1 MSYAL
6 IDGNSFYC
14 SCERVFRP
22 SLKGRPVVVL
32 SNNDGCAIA
41 RTDEAKALGIKMGAP
56 WFQIK
61 HLTHT
66 HNLVALSANFP
77 LYGDMSD
84 RMMTILGRYAPAQ
97 EIYSID
103 ESFLDFTGLRVNLS
117 ALGQG
122 IRAQVLQEIGIP
134 TCVGIGRTK
143 TLAKLANQMAK
154 KQMQWQGVC
163 NLHELTRYELAA
175 AMEQIEVGEV
185 WGVGRRIS
193 QRLQAMG
200 RYTVLD
206 LAKYPPDLARQEFS
220 VSLAKTIQ
228 ELRGIV
234 CLDLDEVQEES
245 VPKQQIMSTRSFGEP
260 MRSYE
265 DLAEAIS
272 EFISIAASKLR
283 AQSSEAGAIYVFIR
297 TSPYRKEPQ
306 YYGGQQVRLVQS
318 SADTLCLTKLA
329 LRVLKAIYR
338 SGFNYV
344 KAGIMLMDLQSAQR
358 GQLSLFAWDEGNEAD
373 ELGGVNAGGIDDVV
387 VGDPLGLRLVNSK
400 SRMERSGMIANS
412 ISAPCTNKP
421 QLGGTAANSQ
431 NQHNLRQGRD
441 KLMAVVDSVNQR
453 YGQGMVKPASIGV
466 HEKAHWYMRQERKT
480 QGYTTNWNE
489 LLIARA

>member
-61 HLTHT
+61 HLTYT

-103 ESFLDFTGLRVNLS
+103 ESFLDFTGLRVNS
-117 ALGQG
+117 TTLGQG

-143 TLAKLANQMAK
+143 TLAKLANHMAK
-154 KQMQWQGVC
+154 KQTQWQGVC
-163 NLHELTRYELAA
+163 DLHELSRYELAA
-175 AMEQIEVGEV
+175 AMAQIEVGEV

-193 QRLQAMG
+193 KRLQAMG

-206 LAKYPPDLARQEFS
+206 LAKYAPDLARQEFS

-234 CLDLDEVQEES
+234 CLDLDEVEETA
-245 VPKQQIMSTRSFGEP
+245 PKQQIMSTRSFGEP

-265 DLAEAIS
+265 ALAEAIS
-272 EFISIAASKLR
+272 EFMAIAARKLR
-283 AQSSEAGAIYVFIR
+283 AQGSEAGALHVFIR

-306 YYGGQQVRLVQS
+306 YYGAQQSRLVQS

-329 LRVLKAIYR
+329 LRVLKDIYR
-338 SGFNYV
+338 PGFNYV
-344 KAGIMLMDLQSAQR
+344 KAGIMLMDLQSAQQ
-358 GQLSLFAWDEGNEAD
+358 GQLSLFAWNEDEESAKLRSD
-373 ELGGVNAGGIDDVV
+373 
-387 VGDPLGLRLVNSK
+387 GLNQIQT
-400 SRMERSGMIANS
+400 SRDIKA
-412 ISAPCTNKP
+412 ISLSSQQEP
-421 QLGGTAANSQ
+421 QAREN
-431 NQHNLRQGRD
+431 
-441 KLMAVVDSVNQR
+441 LMAVVDNVNQR
-453 YGQGMVKPASIGV
+453 YGQGKVKPASIGV

>member
-103 ESFLDFTGLRVNLS
+103 ESFLDFTGLRVNLTK
-117 ALGQG
+117 LGEG

-143 TLAKLANQMAK
+143 TLAKLANHMAK
-154 KQMQWQGVC
+154 KQTQWQGVC
-163 NLHELTRYELAA
+163 DLHELSRYELAA
-175 AMEQIEVGEV
+175 AMAQIEVGEV

-193 QRLQAMG
+193 KRLQAMG

-206 LAKYPPDLARQEFS
+206 LAKYAPDLARQEFS

-234 CLDLDEVQEES
+234 CLDLDEVEETA
-245 VPKQQIMSTRSFGEP
+245 PKQQIMSTRSFGEP

-265 DLAEAIS
+265 ALAEAIS
-272 EFISIAASKLR
+272 EFIAIAARKLR
-283 AQSSEAGAIYVFIR
+283 VQGSEAGALHVFIR

-306 YYGGQQVRLVQS
+306 YYGGQQIRLMQS

-344 KAGIMLMDLQSAQR
+344 KAGIMLLDLQSAQR
-358 GQLSLFAWDEGNEAD
+358 GQLSLFSWDEGSAKLRSD
-373 ELGGVNAGGIDDVV
+373 
-387 VGDPLGLRLVNSK
+387 GLSQSQT
-400 SRMERSGMIANS
+400 SRDIKV
-412 ISAPCTNKP
+412 ISLSSQQEP
-421 QLGGTAANSQ
+421 QAREN
-431 NQHNLRQGRD
+431 
-441 KLMAVVDSVNQR
+441 LMAVVDNVNQR
-453 YGQGMVKPASIGV
+453 YGQGKVKPASIGV

>member
-103 ESFLDFTGLRVNLS
+103 ESFLDFTGLRVNLTK
-117 ALGQG
+117 LGEG

-143 TLAKLANQMAK
+143 TLAKLANHMAK
-154 KQMQWQGVC
+154 KQRQWQGVC
-163 NLHELTRYELAA
+163 DLHELSRYELAA
-175 AMEQIEVGEV
+175 AMEQIELGEV
-185 WGVGRRIS
+185 WGVGRRLS
-193 QRLQAMG
+193 KRLQGMG

-206 LAKYPPDLARQEFS
+206 LAKYAPDLARQEFS

-228 ELRGIV
+228 ELRGIA
-234 CLDLDEVQEES
+234 CLELGDMVEAA
-245 VPKQQIMSTRSFGEP
+245 PKQQIMSTRSFGEP

-265 DLAEAIS
+265 ALAEAIS
-272 EFISIAASKLR
+272 EFMAIAARKLR
-283 AQSSEAGAIYVFIR
+283 AQGSEAGALHVFIR

-306 YYGGQQVRLVQS
+306 YYGGQQIRLMQS

-344 KAGIMLMDLQSAQR
+344 KAGIMLLDLQSAQR
-358 GQLSLFAWDEGNEAD
+358 GQLSLFSWDEGSAKLRSD
-373 ELGGVNAGGIDDVV
+373 
-387 VGDPLGLRLVNSK
+387 GLSQSQT
-400 SRMERSGMIANS
+400 SRDIKV
-412 ISAPCTNKP
+412 ISLSSQQEP
-421 QLGGTAANSQ
+421 QAREN
-431 NQHNLRQGRD
+431 
-441 KLMAVVDSVNQR
+441 LMAVVDNVNQR
-453 YGQGMVKPASIGV
+453 YGQGKVKPASIGV